1 MEWTGFCP
9 IEKILNN
16 KQLNYPAHKYEG
28 VNRMKTMWFCPFV
41 FTGITYNDF
50 GQRSRVDYGTT
61 AEGSSVR
68 SFVVGR

>member
-1 MEWTGFCP
+1 MT
-9 IEKILNN
+9 ISAHNN
-16 KQLNYPAHKYEG
+16 EG
-28 VNRMKTMWFCPFV
+28 ANRTKNMWFRPFV

-50 GQRSRVDYGTT
+50 GQRSRIDYGNVTT